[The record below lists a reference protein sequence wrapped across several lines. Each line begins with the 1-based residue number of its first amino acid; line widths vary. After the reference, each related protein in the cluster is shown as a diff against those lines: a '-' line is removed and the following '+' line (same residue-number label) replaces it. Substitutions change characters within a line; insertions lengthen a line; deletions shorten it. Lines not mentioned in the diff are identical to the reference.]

1 VARPAEPLA
10 SERRQR
16 LHLAA
21 AEEFATLGF
30 ERASL
35 NRIVEASGLAKSSF
49 YHHVG
54 SKQALFDD
62 LLVFLAE
69 LGGQIPRPDPASLT
83 AANFWDAARDVLA
96 SFEQVE
102 SAHPALRDLAALVYT
117 PHGAGALQ
125 RVRIAL
131 VDAARVYLARGQELG
146 VVRTDLSADLLA
158 EIAISVLTSFDAW
171 TLAHDPV
178 PPTVVEALVPTLRR
192 LLEER

>member
-1 VARPAEPLA
+1 MARPAAPLA
-10 SERRQR
+10 SEHRRR
-16 LHLAA
+16 LYLAA
-21 AEEFATLGF
+21 ADEFARLGF

-35 NRIVEASGLAKSSF
+35 NRILEASGLAKSSF

-83 AANFWDAARDVLA
+83 AESFWDAALDALA

-102 SAHPALRDLAALVYT
+102 SAHPEMRDLAALVYT
-117 PHGAGALQ
+117 PNGAGALQ
-125 RVRIAL
+125 RVRLAVIEA
-131 VDAARVYLARGQELG
+131 VCVYLARGQELG
-146 VVRTDLSADLLA
+146 VVRTDLPVDLLA
-158 EIAISVLTSFDAW
+158 EIATSVLTSFDAW
-171 TLAHDPV
+171 ALAHDPV

-192 LLEER
+192 LLEES

>member
-1 VARPAEPLA
+1 MARPAAPLTP
-10 SERRQR
+10 EHRRR
-16 LHLAA
+16 LYLAA
-21 AEEFATLGF
+21 VDEFATLGF

-54 SKQALFDD
+54 SKQALFDE
-62 LLVFLAE
+62 LLAFLAE
-69 LGGQIPRPDPASLT
+69 LGGQISRPDPADLT
-83 AANFWDAARDVLA
+83 AENFWDAALDAVA

-102 SAHPALRDLAALVYT
+102 SAYPELRDLAALVYA
-117 PHGAGALQ
+117 PNGAAALQ

-131 VDAARVYLARGQELG
+131 VEAVRAYLARGQELG
-146 VVRTDLSADLLA
+146 VVRTDLPAGLLA
-158 EIAISVLTSFDAW
+158 EVATSVLTSFDAW
-171 TLAHDPV
+171 ALAHDPV

>member
-1 VARPAEPLA
+1 MARPSAPLG
-10 SERRQR
+10 SEHRRR
-16 LHLAA
+16 LYLAA
-21 AEEFATLGF
+21 VDEFATLGF

-35 NRIVEASGLAKSSF
+35 NRIVEASGIAKSSF

-69 LGGQIPRPDPASLT
+69 LAGQISRPDPASLT
-83 AANFWDAARDVLA
+83 AANFWDAALDALK

-102 SAHPALRDLAALVYT
+102 SAHPELRDLAALVYT
-117 PHGAGALQ
+117 PNGAGALQ

-131 VDAARVYLARGQELG
+131 IDAVGVYLARGQELG
-146 VVRTDLSADLLA
+146 VVRADLPAGLLA
-158 EIAISVLTSFDAW
+158 EVATSVLTSFDAW
-171 TLAHDPV
+171 ALTHDPV
-178 PPTVVEALVPTLRR
+178 PPTIIEALVPTLRR